1 MIEGSGGTLV
11 FPRAIAQLREP
22 HRTTDSGMNPLD
34 LHVIAFLNQF
44 AHRSWTL
51 DYFVLLM
58 SKNYV
63 LKTGLITALLG
74 WLWVRRE
81 DPAAPHRP
89 ILVFGLIASCVG
101 VLLNRMLSVI
111 APFRERPLRSPDLG
125 FVLPHGVNPHALMS
139 WSAFPSDNATL
150 FFGLAACIYVVSRR
164 AGIVAFCHVAL
175 VVAFA
180 RVYLGFH
187 HPTDILAGAL
197 LGVGLV
203 SLVTI
208 PAVKTAVTRL
218 PMHWL
223 QRHSP
228 SFHAALF
235 VLVFLIAV
243 TFEPLYDLAGFGL
256 VTTKTTVSYVAAL
269 FQKMSVAAVD
279 R

>member
-1 MIEGSGGTLV
+1 MV
-11 FPRAIAQLREP
+11 P
-22 HRTTDSGMNPLD
+22 HSVNP
-34 LHVIAFLNQF
+34 Q
-44 AHRSWTL
+44 
-51 DYFVLLM
+51 VLL
-58 SKNYV
+58 
-63 LKTGLITALLG
+63 
-74 WLWVRRE
+74 
-81 DPAAPHRP
+81 
-89 ILVFGLIASCVG
+89 
-101 VLLNRMLSVI
+101 
-111 APFRERPLRSPDLG
+111 
-125 FVLPHGVNPHALMS
+125 S

-150 FFGLAACIYVVSRR
+150 FFGLAACIFLVSRR
-164 AGIVAFCHVAL
+164 AGIVAFCHVTL

-223 QRHSP
+223 QRHPP

-235 VLVFLIAV
+235 VLVFLVAV

-256 VTTKTTVSYVAAL
+256 ATAKATISDAAAFVKTMSLAAI
-269 FQKMSVAAVD
+269 D